1 MPPGDPGAGRSQSY
15 SAPSAGNPQRV
26 VIPAPGST
34 GPPPAIPEPS
44 NLPVPA
50 PMPGGPPARRDD
62 GRPRQR
68 QGPGGP
74 GGPGGGKSGQR
85 PKPGAGKPTKGKKP
99 PLKNASRS
107 GGPSSSGRRPAQ
119 KAHPAV
125 NWNKLAPGYDIE
137 GPKVRLGVLWFLV
150 AFPAVV
156 ASPATAG
163 LLYAVAAGM
172 AARQI
177 VQAWRNEPAWQADV
191 AAGLAGVS
199 VLSAV
204 GGTSTFM
211 LVLGVAIVAAAIAG
225 FQGTAAGLRG
235 SGHTAAAGV
244 MVAAIVPVAIAGAS
258 MVLTRASSPTA
269 AGVLFLFASAYEVGD
284 FLIGSGG
291 STPVEGPLAGGAALV
306 VTGFPMALLLVEPFD
321 VLGVW
326 MLGVAALCC
335 PVGQW
340 IASAVLPK
348 PDAKVPALRRIDTLL
363 LLAPVWVVANAAL

>member
-1 MPPGDPGAGRSQSY
+1 
-15 SAPSAGNPQRV
+15 
-26 VIPAPGST
+26 
-34 GPPPAIPEPS
+34 
-44 NLPVPA
+44 
-50 PMPGGPPARRDD
+50 MPGGPPARRDD

-85 PKPGAGKPTKGKKP
+85 PKQGAGKSTKPTKGKKP
-99 PLKNASRS
+99 PPKNASRS
-107 GGPSSSGRRPAQ
+107 AGPSSGRRPAQ

-125 NWNKLAPGYDIE
+125 NWNKLAPGYDID

-150 AFPAVV
+150 AFPAAV

-163 LLYAVAAGM
+163 LCYGIVAGF

-199 VLSAV
+199 VLAAV
-204 GGTSTFM
+204 GGASTFM

-225 FQGTAAGLRG
+225 FQGAAAGLRSS

-258 MVLTRASSPTA
+258 VVLIRASSPTA
-269 AGVLFLFASAYEVGD
+269 AGVLILFASAYEVGD
-284 FLIGSGG
+284 FLVGSGG
-291 STPVEGPLAGGAALV
+291 STPIEGPLAGGAALV

-340 IASAVLPK
+340 IASALLPR
-348 PDAKVPALRRIDTLL
+348 PDAKVPALRRMDTLL